1 MKKKELLM
9 HFEQTQNTSLSE
21 LDLMSLLDHLETE
34 NDELRKQSEEHV
46 EQVQSAWG
54 LFDSILWINK
64 GDKDY
69 YSLFDVKFPGQ
80 PFKISKSV
88 LDLLGKD
95 LKFCSNEE
103 KFCYGHR
110 CDLII
115 LEFSL
120 FRKDKST
127 ELHFSSDIRKSDR
140 QRIIKNIFS

>member
-1 MKKKELLM
+1 MKKNELLKHYGM
-9 HFEQTQNTSLSE
+9 TQNTSLTDDE
-21 LDLMSLLDHLETE
+21 LMLLLNYLETE
-34 NDELRKQSEEHV
+34 NDKLKEQHQEEK
-46 EQVQSAWG
+46 EQLESAWK
-54 LFDSILWINK
+54 LFHYIIWIERE
-64 GDKDY
+64 DKEY

-120 FRKDKST
+120 FR
-127 ELHFSSDIRKSDR
+127 
-140 QRIIKNIFS
+140 NI

>member
-21 LDLMSLLDHLETE
+21 FDLMSLLDHLETE
-34 NDELRKQSEEHV
+34 NDKLHEQSEEHI

-88 LDLLGKD
+88 LDLLAKD
-95 LKFCSNEE
+95 LRFCSSEQ
-103 KFCYGHR
+103 KYCYGHR

-115 LEFSL
+115 SEFSL
-120 FRKDKST
+120 FKEDKST
-127 ELHFSSDIRKSDR
+127 ELDFSSDIRKCDR
-140 QRIIKNIFS
+140 RRIIKNIFS

>member
-1 MKKKELLM
+1 MKTKELLM

-21 LDLMSLLDHLETE
+21 FDLMSLLDHLETK
-34 NDELRKQSEEHV
+34 NDRLYEQSEENI
-46 EQVQSAWG
+46 EQIQSAWE

-64 GDKDY
+64 GDKEY

-80 PFKISKSV
+80 PFRISKSV
-88 LDLLGKD
+88 LDLLSAD
-95 LKFCSNEE
+95 IRFCSRDD

-115 LEFSL
+115 LELSL

-127 ELHFSSDIRKSDR
+127 ELDFSSDIRKSDR